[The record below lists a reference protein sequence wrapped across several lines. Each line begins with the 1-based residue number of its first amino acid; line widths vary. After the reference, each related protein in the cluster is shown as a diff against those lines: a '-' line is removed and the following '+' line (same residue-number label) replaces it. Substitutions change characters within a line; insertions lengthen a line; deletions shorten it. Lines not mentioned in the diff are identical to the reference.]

1 MMLRRI
7 SHRRLAET
15 GYLGMDQGLEEGEFS
30 GGTKNLPTNPSP
42 VGQAI
47 GAERRPAPARDQL
60 VSDVRT
66 GQNRAGELVGIDHM
80 EAQACKY
87 GQGGGLAATNATR
100 EP

>member
-7 SHRRLAET
+7 SHRRMAET
-15 GYLGMDQGLEEGEFS
+15 GHLGMDQGLEEGEFS

-42 VGQAI
+42 IGHAI
-47 GAERRPAPARDQL
+47 GAQRRPAPARDQL

-66 GQNRAGELVGIDHM
+66 GQNRAGELVGIDNM